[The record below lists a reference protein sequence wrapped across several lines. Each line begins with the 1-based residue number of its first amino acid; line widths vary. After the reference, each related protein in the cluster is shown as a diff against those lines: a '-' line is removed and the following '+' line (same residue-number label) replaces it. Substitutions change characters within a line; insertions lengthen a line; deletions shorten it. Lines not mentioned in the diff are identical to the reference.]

1 MWNLIASCLKLV
13 QMSKKSAKIRST
25 PLHDAT
31 FEDNLEVV
39 RLTEAS
45 SDINK
50 LTDIEENTI
59 GLIRRQFSS
68 TGLPSIRA
76 QDIGA

>member
-1 MWNLIASCLKLV
+1 
-13 QMSKKSAKIRST
+13 MSKKSAKIRST
-25 PLHDAT
+25 LLHDAT

-50 LTDIEENTI
+50 LTDIEESNI
-59 GLIRRQFSS
+59 GLIRRLFSS